1 MLFRSFVKY
10 IQPEFGTPAFPE
22 PLTHSAISCSLWKFG
37 QRAGAAGSRG
47 GGRGR
52 LQAGAPPPP
61 QHGRRALQPVSAS
74 EQSRMTLQLSW
85 SRSPLTFLLGS
96 LLVRRSFPWHFV
108 WLVSREQQASSAPA
122 LSRDVDTRQDLS
134 LTSPFPFR
142 VFRQRT
148 TGQATQKSAC
158 LQKSILASNFYQ
170 IYLILVTY
178 FAIPGVSSTSG
189 NIASPKP

>member
-1 MLFRSFVKY
+1 M
-10 IQPEFGTPAFPE
+10 E
-22 PLTHSAISCSLWKFG
+22 PLHSLSPSLTHSAISCSLWKFG

-74 EQSRMTLQLSW
+74 EQSRVTLQLSW
-85 SRSPLTFLLGS
+85 SRSPLTILLGT

-134 LTSPFPFR
+134 LTSP
-142 VFRQRT
+142 
-148 TGQATQKSAC
+148 C
-158 LQKSILASNFYQ
+158 LSTEDDRSSNSESQ
-170 IYLILVTY
+170 HVCRNQ
-178 FAIPGVSSTSG
+178 SSPQFFTKF
-189 NIASPKP
+189 I

>member
-1 MLFRSFVKY
+1 MGFHAPLLFRSLVKY

-85 SRSPLTFLLGS
+85 SRSPLTILLGT

-108 WLVSREQQASSAPA
+108 WLVSREQEASSASARPRP
-122 LSRDVDTRQDLS
+122 LCRVMLTQDRTFLS
-134 LTSPFPFR
+134 LPLLFVSFDRGRRVKQLESRHIRRPQSSHPFY
-142 VFRQRT
+142 T
-148 TGQATQKSAC
+148 KY
-158 LQKSILASNFYQ
+158 I
-170 IYLILVTY
+170 
-178 FAIPGVSSTSG
+178 
-189 NIASPKP
+189 